1 MLLFGFLKSRKGVSA
16 ALRRAV
22 PSAAPSGSWA
32 PQTWGGVKDPTDNCK
47 HRDGNHTP
55 WRKALFLFGKWVVLG
70 TAVLATGVDDVRN
83 QSGNAFCMVDPLA
96 HNGRLVEAAAWPSKL
111 ANSIVDKVGRDSL
124 KAAALCN
131 VDFMSSCCSGF
142 GTPSLGMGI
151 VRPHFNMHGLDV
163 KLHTASSC
171 DIAPDC
177 WNFLVANVEGCT
189 FTNMLDML
197 QFDTW
202 SNDWDYTRKLQAIM
216 QAPIRCYCYCVKHK
230 RFCPLY
236 KGARLDV
243 TGTPCK
249 NHSAVGKRLSWRGND
264 VHVILIWC
272 KLHRMWRTL
281 YLMHENVPHF
291 MKAILHVNMEDLYI
305 LNWILV
311 ETGDAGYGLVA
322 RTRLLCFMVLRGAAT
337 ITHDINM
344 VYRAV
349 CEDLAVH
356 TVPSDA
362 LLADYN
368 ELVVEARSL
377 AKLRLKPSAFRYGE
391 SLRNT
396 FYNLLTPDEMS
407 RRDYYNLEF
416 KARFSMLPG
425 SCRDLVYHLG
435 DNPDQRMTW
444 SAVSGAIPTFRS
456 SPTIMWCEHA
466 FRPLTQ
472 KEKLAVMGFP
482 VYPALAAAMGCD
494 QLNIT
499 HDQARKMTGNA
510 MQLANITVATVVC
523 MSCVQE
529 T

>member
-1 MLLFGFLKSRKGVSA
+1 
-16 ALRRAV
+16 
-22 PSAAPSGSWA
+22 
-32 PQTWGGVKDPTDNCK
+32 
-47 HRDGNHTP
+47 
-55 WRKALFLFGKWVVLG
+55 
-70 TAVLATGVDDVRN
+70 
-83 QSGNAFCMVDPLA
+83 
-96 HNGRLVEAAAWPSKL
+96 
-111 ANSIVDKVGRDSL
+111 
-124 KAAALCN
+124 
-131 VDFMSSCCSGF
+131 
-142 GTPSLGMGI
+142 
-151 VRPHFNMHGLDV
+151 
-163 KLHTASSC
+163 
-171 DIAPDC
+171 
-177 WNFLVANVEGCT
+177 
-189 FTNMLDML
+189 
-197 QFDTW
+197 
-202 SNDWDYTRKLQAIM
+202 
-216 QAPIRCYCYCVKHK
+216 
-230 RFCPLY
+230 
-236 KGARLDV
+236 
-243 TGTPCK
+243 
-249 NHSAVGKRLSWRGND
+249 
-264 VHVILIWC
+264 
-272 KLHRMWRTL
+272 
-281 YLMHENVPHF
+281 MHENVPHF

-349 CEDLAVH
+349 CEDLAAH